1 MDDYDFSDYDFGGYE
16 DYTDYY
22 APQDTVNQILN
33 YEPSGDQATDIVYP
47 DVYYQQGGEMSPD
60 QQVYPDVYYQQDG
73 NVPVDQQVYPD
84 IYYQQDFGPSDQMS
98 QEEIN
103 QILTGT
109 GGADRYTF
117 KPDYGAP
124 KQDKIGF
131 RAELDKSA
139 PGYAIEA
146 KTPYGVDEET
156 GTGMQMPTAPS
167 LTSMGGGQ
175 GLTLDIPAEY
185 DSEGNLIPGT
195 GGVLSEKGFVPSDA
209 QRVLGDPKSF
219 INNPTVTGKTQ
230 VTTDSIRNPITS
242 PNTNDVKTFL
252 KEVLTS
258 TGGSGGKGGG
268 GSGGGGSGGGGSGGG
283 GYGVGKG
290 GLDLMKLLPLL
301 LAMMAAN
308 KQAPASMIPSLG
320 ASRSQLP
327 YSPPRPGQPNVSY
340 FTPVTYRAA
349 GGGIS
354 ALNRGGHLGDYSD
367 GGRLLK
373 GPGDGVSDSI
383 PATIGGKQPA
393 RLADGEFVIPA
404 RIVSE
409 LGNGSTDAGARK
421 LYAMMKRVEQTRK
434 KGKHIAQ
441 DTKAD
446 KHLPA

>member
-22 APQDTVNQILN
+22 APQDTVDQILN
-33 YEPSGDQATDIVYP
+33 YEPSGDQATDFVYP
-47 DVYYQQGGEMSPD
+47 DVYYEQGGDMPAD
-60 QQVYPDVYYQQDG
+60 QQVYPDM
-73 NVPVDQQVYPD
+73 
-84 IYYQQDFGPSDQMS
+84 YYQQDFGPSDQMS
-98 QEEIN
+98 REEIN
-103 QILTGT
+103 QIL
-109 GGADRYTF
+109 GGAGSADRYSF
-117 KPDYGAP
+117 KADYGAP
-124 KQDKIGF
+124 TQDKLGLK
-131 RAELDKSA
+131 ATLDEGA

-156 GTGMQMPTAPS
+156 GTGMQMPTAPN

-195 GGVLSEKGFVPSDA
+195 GGVLSEKGFVPRDA
-209 QRVLGDPKSF
+209 QRVLGDPRSY

-230 VTTDSIRNPITS
+230 VTTDSIKKPFTP
-242 PNTNDVKTFL
+242 PNVNDVKKFIQ
-252 KEVLTS
+252 EA
-258 TGGSGGKGGG
+258 TGSKGGVGGG
-268 GSGGGGSGGGGSGGG
+268 GGAGGSKGG
-283 GYGVGKG
+283 G

-308 KQAPASMIPSLG
+308 KQQAPATSIPSLG

-327 YSPPRPGQPNVSY
+327 YSPPRPGERNISY

-349 GGGIS
+349 GGIAG
-354 ALNRGGHLGDYSD
+354 LNESNLGGYSD

-393 RLADGEFVIPA
+393 RLADGEFVVPA